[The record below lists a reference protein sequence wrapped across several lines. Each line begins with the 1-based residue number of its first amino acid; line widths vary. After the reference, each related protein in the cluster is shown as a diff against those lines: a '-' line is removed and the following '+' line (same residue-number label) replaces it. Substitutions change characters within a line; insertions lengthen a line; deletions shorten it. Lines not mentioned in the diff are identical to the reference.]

1 MVNEPKIEYRRGL
14 GLPSIL
20 TIILLLLKA
29 FKVISIGWIWV
40 FAPLWI
46 SVGIWLA
53 VLLFL
58 IFLALVVAVVGAL

>member
-1 MVNEPKIEYRRGL
+1 MTDLNIKQPAFSIS
-14 GLPSIL
+14 LPGTL

-46 SVGIWLA
+46 SV
-53 VLLFL
+53 L
-58 IFLALVVAVVGAL
+58 IFIAIMVFLLALTFVVAIVQTL

>member
-1 MVNEPKIEYRRGL
+1 MTDLNIKQPTFSIGFP
-14 GLPSIL
+14 GIL

-46 SVGIWLA
+46 SALIFISVM
-53 VLLFL
+53 VFL
-58 IFLALVVAVVGAL
+58 IVLAFVMALAQIL

>member
-1 MVNEPKIEYRRGL
+1 MTDLNIKQPTFNIS
-14 GLPSIL
+14 LPGTL

-46 SVGIWLA
+46 SALIFIGIMGF
-53 VLLFL
+53 LL
-58 IFLALVVAVVGAL
+58 FLALVAAIAQSL